1 MKISKSLIIILLTIF
16 LTNCSKNEST
26 PPDCEIIPYFADL
39 SGRMESR
46 TLKGHILFSWIEGYY
61 WHYAI
66 VPNLNIS
73 AAHENVCE
81 GNTAIGED
89 CLKQNLGF
97 LAEGEEI
104 FWESFGSIE
113 TIEGKTVKLRYPP
126 ENIRNDI
133 ITFCEETKLDLVIM
147 Y

>member
-16 LTNCSKNEST
+16 LSDCSKNEIT
-26 PPDCEIIPYFADL
+26 PPECKVIPYFADY
-39 SGRMESR
+39 SGRSESK
-46 TLKGHILFSWIEGYY
+46 TLKGYILFSWIEGYNWY
-61 WHYAI
+61 YAI

-81 GNTAIGED
+81 GNTTIGEE

-97 LAEGEEI
+97 LAEGEGVY
-104 FWESFGSIE
+104 WQSFGSIE
-113 TIEGKTVKLRYPP
+113 TLEGKTVKLRYPP

-133 ITFCEETKLDLVIM
+133 VKFCEEINLDLVIM
-147 Y
+147 D

>member
-16 LTNCSKNEST
+16 LTDCSKDEIA
-26 PPDCEIIPYFADL
+26 PPDCEVIPYFAGL
-39 SGRMESR
+39 SGRREGH
-46 TLKGHILFSWIEGYY
+46 TLKGHILFSWREGYQ

-81 GNTAIGED
+81 GNTMIGED
-89 CLKQNLGF
+89 CLMLNLGF
-97 LAEGEEI
+97 LGEGEGI
-104 FWESFGSIE
+104 YWGSFGSIK
-113 TIEGKTVKLRYPP
+113 TIEGKVVKLKFPP

-133 ITFCEETKLDLVIM
+133 VKFCEEINLDLVIM
-147 Y
+147 D